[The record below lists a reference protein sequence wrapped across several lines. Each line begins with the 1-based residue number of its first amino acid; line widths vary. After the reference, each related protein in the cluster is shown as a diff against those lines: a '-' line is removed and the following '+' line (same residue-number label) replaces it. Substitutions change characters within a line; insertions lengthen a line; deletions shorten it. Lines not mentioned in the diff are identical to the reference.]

1 MYREKLATV
10 TKVKVAIGSVMAFQ
24 SPATTN
30 TIVDWLASKLKIG
43 NESAKTWMRIR
54 PRKNDG
60 IEYRMNAALVAMLSP
75 MLLRLTAWK
84 MPSGMAIATAS
95 TSEIPDRYRLRA
107 VRSWNSARTDW
118 FST

>member
-30 TIVDWLASKLKIG
+30 TFVDWLPSQLKNG
-43 NESAKTWMRIR
+43 NERAKTWQRSR

-84 MPSGMAIATAS
+84 IPSGRAMMMANS
-95 TSEIPDRYRLRA
+95 SDIPDR
-107 VRSWNSARTDW
+107 
-118 FST
+118 